1 MAQFWVYSNQARS
14 CGKCSRTIRGG
25 EVALKLRLQSAP
37 HVGIWRC
44 TDCVGIPPADVIAKA
59 EAAAVDE
66 AALARDSITAR
77 LGAILD
83 RVFGRRFEFDA
94 KRRQAGDA
102 GDSA

>member
-1 MAQFWVYSNQARS
+1 MKFWVYSTRPRS
-14 CGKCSRTIRGG
+14 CGKCNRTIRGG

-66 AALARDSITAR
+66 AALARESIQAR
-77 LGAILD
+77 LGEILA
-83 RVFGRRFEFDA
+83 RVFGRRFDFDA
-94 KRRQAGDA
+94 KRRQAGD
-102 GDSA
+102 GDEA